1 MPTLAN
7 LFSKLMPLLQQSTNI
22 KAGKPGLDKCQ
33 IPKEDMQWEPKAK
46 VSVSYDSA
54 SGLVTMMLQD
64 FAAT

>member
-33 IPKEDMQWEPKAK
+33 IPKEDMQ
-46 VSVSYDSA
+46 
-54 SGLVTMMLQD
+54 
-64 FAAT
+64 